1 MRKFMVGITG
11 ASGSI
16 FADRLIEVLL
26 MQGHEVFLVVTSNGE
41 KVSIFELETPFETL
55 MEKYRKLAESYRGRI
70 TVCPNN
76 DMFSSIASGSVK
88 VDAMIIVP
96 CSMGTLGKIAHG
108 ISDSLL
114 IRAADVA
121 VKEHRKLVL
130 VTRETPLSSIH
141 LENMLKLSRL
151 GVIMMPP
158 VPAFY
163 SKPTTLDE
171 SINLSVGR
179 ILDTINVENSYHKR
193 WGESDENE

>member
-1 MRKFMVGITG
+1 MRKFIVGITG

-26 MQGHEVFLVVTSNGE
+26 MQGHEVILVVTANGE
-41 KVSIFELETPFETL
+41 KVSIFELETSFETL
-55 MEKYRKLAESYRGRI
+55 LDKYRKLAESHRGKI
-70 TVCPNN
+70 TVYPND
-76 DMFSSIASGSVK
+76 DMFSSIASGSGK

-108 ISDSLL
+108 IADNLL

-193 WGESDENE
+193 WGESDEN